1 MRILFAEVTWSS
13 FHSPCQ
19 ISKSLPT
26 PQWISLAV
34 GSRPERALVT
44 PCVKLSI
51 CLPPPKKF
59 VQGRSASWG
68 HCTTGR
74 GTSIAHCLTARSGCH
89 AAMHPGATHPVSKL
103 LQSTVR
109 LFAREAKCSQHTRTT
124 WLAAGTSG
132 AEAQAELGC
141 KETKYLADSYLEYG
155 SAALRLLPPKP
166 QA

>member
-1 MRILFAEVTWSS
+1 MRILLAEVTGSS

-34 GSRPERALVT
+34 GSRPERAQHMLT
-44 PCVKLSI
+44 AAKKKL
-51 CLPPPKKF
+51 

-74 GTSIAHCLTARSGCH
+74 GTSIAHCLAARSGCH
-89 AAMHPGATHPVSKL
+89 ALMHPGATHPVSKL

-109 LFAREAKCSQHTRTT
+109 LFARKAKCSQHTRTT

-132 AEAQAELGC
+132 AEAHAELGC
-141 KETKYLADSYLEYG
+141 KDTKYLADSYLEYG